1 MHASFP
7 QQIARVS
14 TVHYSSTVDNNRTYT
29 VGVKVSRDDQKK
41 MFPTCS
47 SKERYEDVFVSL
59 ALALC
64 RRVSKKNNF
73 WITNPTNDH
82 LNITLYRHKQR
93 IGETRKKGLEE
104 NEEENDEKKKKTFPE
119 ISLIA
124 MEILLYLTKPF
135 VKLLHT
141 IFFLLV
147 LYVAGKKTF
156 IFIVHPFLVCVLTY
170 GRSASTR

>member
-1 MHASFP
+1 M
-7 QQIARVS
+7 
-14 TVHYSSTVDNNRTYT
+14 
-29 VGVKVSRDDQKK
+29 GVKVSRDDQKK

-93 IGETRKKGLEE
+93 MGGTRKKGLEE
-104 NEEENDEKKKKTFPE
+104 NEEENDEKIYIYISGDFPYRDGNP
-119 ISLIA
+119 II
-124 MEILLYLTKPF
+124 PNQ
-135 VKLLHT
+135 T
-141 IFFLLV
+141 I
-147 LYVAGKKTF
+147 
-156 IFIVHPFLVCVLTY
+156 
-170 GRSASTR
+170 R